1 MQGIAIPAFVR
12 QTLIKQ
18 SLNFATGKLTTNRV
32 VMHWNGVL
40 FHDHESMKA
49 ILKSQEI
56 LDRFEYITCETIS
69 CMFTVQLK
77 DFEIP

>member
-1 MQGIAIPAFVR
+1 MQGIAIPVFVR

-40 FHDHESMKA
+40 FHDHESMKT

-69 CMFTVQLK
+69 
-77 DFEIP
+77 